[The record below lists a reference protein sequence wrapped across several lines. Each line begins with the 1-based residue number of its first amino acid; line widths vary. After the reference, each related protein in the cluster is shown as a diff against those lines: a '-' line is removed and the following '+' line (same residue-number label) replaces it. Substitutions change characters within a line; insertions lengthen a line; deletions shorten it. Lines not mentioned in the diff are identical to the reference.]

1 MLADSVTVAAG
12 ALDQHASDMAKSVDT
27 FLARLRDAA

>member
-1 MLADSVTVAAG
+1 VV
-12 ALDQHASDMAKSVDT
+12 ALDQHAGSMAKSVDT